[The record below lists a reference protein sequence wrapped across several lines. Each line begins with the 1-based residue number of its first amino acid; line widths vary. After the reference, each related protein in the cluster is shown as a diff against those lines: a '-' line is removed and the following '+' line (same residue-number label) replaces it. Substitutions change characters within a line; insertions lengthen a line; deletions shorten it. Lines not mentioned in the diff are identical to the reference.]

1 MFDTSH
7 LHPMLVHFPI
17 ALVMFGFIIELA
29 SLIIKK
35 ELCLPKLSLYLLV
48 TGTLT
53 TIVTW
58 LSGVLFTSEMSGA
71 AGSVKESHE
80 LFAFI
85 TMCLLIATS
94 IMRLMLTLGKKE
106 NSTLK
111 WISFILYGIAAITV
125 SITGFFGGTLVY
137 NYMMPL

>member
-48 TGTLT
+48 TGTLA

-58 LSGVLFTSEMSGA
+58 LSGELFTSEMSGA
-71 AGSVKESHE
+71 AGSVKEPHE

-94 IMRLMLTLGKKE
+94 IIRLMITLGKKE

>member
-29 SLIIKK
+29 SIIIKK

-48 TGTLT
+48 TGTLAT
-53 TIVTW
+53 VVTW

-94 IMRLMLTLGKKE
+94 IMRLMLTLGKKQ

>member
-48 TGTLT
+48 TGTLAT
-53 TIVTW
+53 VVTW

-137 NYMMPL
+137 NYIMPL

>member
-17 ALVMFGFIIELA
+17 ALVLFGFIIELA

-48 TGTLT
+48 TGTMA

-85 TMCLLIATS
+85 TMCLLVATS
-94 IMRLMLTLGKKE
+94 IIRLMITLGKKE

>member
-48 TGTLT
+48 TGTLA

-94 IMRLMLTLGKKE
+94 IIRLMITLGKKE

>member
-48 TGTLT
+48 TGTLAT
-53 TIVTW
+53 VVTW
-58 LSGVLFTSEMSGA
+58 LSGELFTSEMSGA

>member
-48 TGTLT
+48 TGTLAT
-53 TIVTW
+53 VVTW

-94 IMRLMLTLGKKE
+94 IIRLMITLGKKE

>member
-7 LHPMLVHFPI
+7 FHPMLVHFPI

-29 SLIIKK
+29 SLFIKK
-35 ELCLPKLSLYLLV
+35 ELCLPKLSLYLLIA
-48 TGTLT
+48 GTLAT
-53 TIVTW
+53 VVTW
-58 LSGVLFTSEMSGA
+58 LSGELFTSEMSGT
-71 AGSVKESHE
+71 AGLIKESHE

-85 TMCLLIATS
+85 TMCLLIITS
-94 IMRLMLTLGKKE
+94 VIRLMLALGKKE
-106 NSTLK
+106 NGTLK
-111 WISFILYGIAAITV
+111 WISFVLYGIAAIAV

>member
-7 LHPMLVHFPI
+7 FHPMLVHFPI

-48 TGTLT
+48 TGTLAT
-53 TIVTW
+53 VVTW
-58 LSGVLFTSEMSGA
+58 LSGELFTSEMSGA

-85 TMCLLIATS
+85 TMCLLIVTS
-94 IMRLMLTLGKKE
+94 VIRLMLALGKKE

>member
-1 MFDTSH
+1 
-7 LHPMLVHFPI
+7 
-17 ALVMFGFIIELA
+17 MFGFIIELA

-48 TGTLT
+48 TGTLAT
-53 TIVTW
+53 VVTW

-71 AGSVKESHE
+71 AGSIKESHE

-85 TMCLLIATS
+85 TMCLLIVTS
-94 IMRLMLTLGKKE
+94 VIRLMLASGKKE

-125 SITGFFGGTLVY
+125 SITGFLVVH
-137 NYMMPL
+137 

>member
-7 LHPMLVHFPI
+7 FHPMLVHFPI

-48 TGTLT
+48 TGTLAT
-53 TIVTW
+53 VAAW
-58 LSGVLFTSEMSGA
+58 LSGELFTSEMSGA

-85 TMCLLIATS
+85 TMCLLIVTS
-94 IMRLMLTLGKKE
+94 VIRLMLASGKKE

>member
-48 TGTLT
+48 TGTLAT
-53 TIVTW
+53 VVTW
-58 LSGVLFTSEMSGA
+58 LSGELFTSEMSGA

-85 TMCLLIATS
+85 TMCLLIVTS
-94 IMRLMLTLGKKE
+94 VIRLMLASGKKE

>member
-29 SLIIKK
+29 SIIIKK

-48 TGTLT
+48 TGTLAT
-53 TIVTW
+53 VVTW

-94 IMRLMLTLGKKE
+94 IIRLMITLGKKE

>member
-7 LHPMLVHFPI
+7 FHPMLVHFPI

-48 TGTLT
+48 TGTLAT
-53 TIVTW
+53 VVTW

-71 AGSVKESHE
+71 AGSIKESHE

-85 TMCLLIATS
+85 TMCLLIVTS
-94 IMRLMLTLGKKE
+94 VIRLMLASGKKE

>member
-48 TGTLT
+48 TGTLAT
-53 TIVTW
+53 VVTW
-58 LSGVLFTSEMSGA
+58 LSGELFTSEMSGA

-85 TMCLLIATS
+85 TMCLLIVTS
-94 IMRLMLTLGKKE
+94 VIRLMLASGKKE

-125 SITGFFGGTLVY
+125 NITGFFGGTLVY

>member
-7 LHPMLVHFPI
+7 FHPMLVHFPI

-48 TGTLT
+48 TGTLAT
-53 TIVTW
+53 VVTW
-58 LSGVLFTSEMSGA
+58 LSGELFTSEMSGA

-85 TMCLLIATS
+85 TMCLLIVTS
-94 IMRLMLTLGKKE
+94 VIRLMLAFGKKE

-111 WISFILYGIAAITV
+111 WISFIMYGIAAITV

>member
-35 ELCLPKLSLYLLV
+35 ELCLPKLSLYLLI
-48 TGTLT
+48 TGTLAT
-53 TIVTW
+53 VVTW

-94 IMRLMLTLGKKE
+94 IIRLMHTLGKKE

>member
-7 LHPMLVHFPI
+7 FHPMLVHFPI

-35 ELCLPKLSLYLLV
+35 KLCLPKLSLYLLV
-48 TGTLT
+48 TGTLAT
-53 TIVTW
+53 VAAW
-58 LSGVLFTSEMSGA
+58 LSGELFTSEMSGA

-85 TMCLLIATS
+85 TMCLLIVTS
-94 IMRLMLTLGKKE
+94 VIRLMLALGKKE

>member
-48 TGTLT
+48 TGTLAT
-53 TIVTW
+53 VVTW

-94 IMRLMLTLGKKE
+94 TIRLITLGKNE

>member
-7 LHPMLVHFPI
+7 FHPMLVHFPI

-48 TGTLT
+48 TGTLAT
-53 TIVTW
+53 VVAW
-58 LSGVLFTSEMSGA
+58 LSGELFTSEMSGA

-85 TMCLLIATS
+85 TMCLLIVTS
-94 IMRLMLTLGKKE
+94 VIRLMLASGKKE

>member
-48 TGTLT
+48 TGTLA

>member
-48 TGTLT
+48 TGTLA

-58 LSGVLFTSEMSGA
+58 LSGELFTSEMSGA

-94 IMRLMLTLGKKE
+94 IIRLMITLGKKE

>member
-29 SLIIKK
+29 SLNIKK

-48 TGTLT
+48 TGTLA

-94 IMRLMLTLGKKE
+94 IIRLMITLGKKE

>member
-35 ELCLPKLSLYLLV
+35 KLCLPKLSLYLLV
-48 TGTLT
+48 TGTLA

-94 IMRLMLTLGKKE
+94 IIRLMITIGKKE